1 VPEIVLDRSH
11 QPDIES
17 VQLRCTDK
25 DTDIDTTDTDIDT
38 TDTDVDTADTTSGG
52 ESDESG

>member
-1 VPEIVLDRSH
+1 
-11 QPDIES
+11 
-17 VQLRCTDK
+17 LRCTDK
-25 DTDIDTTDTDIDT
+25 DTDIDT

>member
-25 DTDIDTTDTDIDT
+25 DTDIDTTDTD
-38 TDTDVDTADTTSGG
+38 VDTADTTSGG